1 MSKYF
6 KDWKRHMRLQ
16 GGLQQDFST
25 CQVCKPFCSLYTE
38 LVKNKFLRERE
49 LDLQIKKANRG
60 LPLWISLRT
69 PRFVRERRDRL
80 YSLDQRPYARYRM
93 QL

>member
-1 MSKYF
+1 MS

-25 CQVCKPFCSLYTE
+25 CKKCKPFCSLYKE

-49 LDLQIKKANRG
+49 EYLFEVKGGPRG
-60 LPLWISLRT
+60 LPFLWSD
-69 PRFVRERRDRL
+69 PRFIRERRSRL
-80 YSLDQRPYARYRM
+80 YNSDQRPYARYRNNIT
-93 QL
+93 